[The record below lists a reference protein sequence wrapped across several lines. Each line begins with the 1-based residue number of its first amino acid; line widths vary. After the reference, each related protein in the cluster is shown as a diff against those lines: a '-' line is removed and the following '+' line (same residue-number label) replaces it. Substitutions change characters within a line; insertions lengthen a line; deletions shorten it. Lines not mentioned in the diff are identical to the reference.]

1 VECADIGIKILFV
14 QILDRNTKKKL
25 VKLHKVNV

>member
-14 QILDRNTKKKL
+14 QILYRNTKKKL
-25 VKLHKVNV
+25 VKLQQVNV